1 MLRFAPRPRSSR
13 LALALLLAAGWSV
26 RTAPGRADD
35 APAISEQALLDEA
48 YTEALD
54 TVLHV
59 ENDLVKAVE
68 KVRQSSVSVLN
79 LRKIPRGPRE
89 GELVMASVGSGVLV
103 EQAGKTWVLT
113 NVHVVQGSDAL
124 EIVTFDGQ
132 HHPMKVHDL
141 IPTYDIALLTWVDK
155 QPRGLKDVRVRASSS
170 GSKIS
175 EGTWVIATGNPFFLA
190 NDGRSVT
197 TLGVVSGTGRL
208 LDGKFKYVNAVQH
221 DAEVNPGNSGGPV
234 WTLDGDLVGL
244 NGMIMSTPSFPGA
257 RPTNMGASFALP
269 AEQLDAFLRDLTS
282 KSDAQSGYLGI
293 ESDTDTDDK
302 GKSAG
307 AKIRAIAPDSPCA
320 KGRDTL
326 QAGDII
332 TRFGAGSGK
341 RIYTATDLMQELSL
355 LQAGDKIIIK
365 YKRGNRTF
373 TWKGVLG
380 IGR

>member
-1 MLRFAPRPRSSR
+1 MLRFALRPRSPR
-13 LALALLLAAGWSV
+13 LVLALLLAAGCWGL
-26 RTAPGRADD
+26 TAPGRADD
-35 APAISEQALLDEA
+35 APAVDEEALLDEA

-54 TVLHV
+54 TVLDV
-59 ENDLVKAVE
+59 EADLVKAVE

-113 NVHVVQGSDAL
+113 NVHVVQHSDAL

-234 WTLDGDLVGL
+234 WTLKGDLVGL

-293 ESDTDTDDK
+293 EADTDTDDK

-307 AKIRAIAPDSPCA
+307 AKIRILAPDSPCA

-326 QAGDII
+326 QTGDII
-332 TRFGAGSGK
+332 IRFGSGSGK

-373 TWKGVLG
+373 TWKGELG